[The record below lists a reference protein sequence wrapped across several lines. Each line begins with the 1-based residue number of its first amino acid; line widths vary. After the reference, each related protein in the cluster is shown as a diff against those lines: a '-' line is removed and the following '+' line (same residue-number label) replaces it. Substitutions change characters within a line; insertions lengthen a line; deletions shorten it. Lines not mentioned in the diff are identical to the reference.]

1 MSKGEKSD
9 RERKKDNKKEGKSI
23 KNNKNIYS
31 SKHVRQTQ
39 IKINNCSNNKNC

>member
-9 RERKKDNKKEGKSI
+9 RERKKDNKKEA

-39 IKINNCSNNKNC
+39 IKINNSSNNKNS